1 MKFDIQLPPETVTD
15 GVIFKVENEYPQGT
29 GAIPLDLE
37 GYIPG
42 TWKSFEIPIADLLA
56 STNAE
61 QNNPP
66 GGRLSLAAVK
76 AFLVLS
82 PNGEQG
88 GKSIKVANVRLERLA
103 GEEVEDTGILGT
115 WMLAPEAGSLGVGPA
130 EFDVSW
136 WNGDDGVIALR
147 ACFYPRSWRAT
158 ACSGRHSESRGHRT

>member
-1 MKFDIQLPPETVTD
+1 M
-15 GVIFKVENEYPQGT
+15 
-29 GAIPLDLE
+29 
-37 GYIPG
+37 
-42 TWKSFEIPIADLLA
+42 
-56 STNAE
+56 
-61 QNNPP
+61 
-66 GGRLSLAAVK
+66 K

-136 WNGDDGVIALR
+136 WSGDDGVIALR
-147 ACFYPRSWRAT
+147 CLLLR
-158 ACSGRHSESRGHRT
+158 